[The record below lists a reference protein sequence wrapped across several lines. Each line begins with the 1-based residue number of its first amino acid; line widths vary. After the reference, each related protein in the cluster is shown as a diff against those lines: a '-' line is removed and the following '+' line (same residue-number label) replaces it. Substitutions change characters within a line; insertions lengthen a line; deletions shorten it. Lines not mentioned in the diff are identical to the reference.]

1 LRVSELALGTMTF
14 GETWGW
20 GASKE
25 ESRSIFDAFAEAGG
39 NFVDTANNYT
49 DGTSEE
55 YVGDF
60 VALDREHFV
69 IATKYTL
76 STRRDDPNAGG
87 NHRKNMVQALEASL
101 RRLRTDYVDLL
112 WLHMWDGL
120 TPVEEIMRAFDDL
133 VRAGKVLYVGFS
145 DTPAWVVSRAHA
157 IASVRGWTPPV
168 AVQLPLS
175 LADRGAQR
183 DLLPMARQL
192 DLAVCAW
199 GVLEGGTL
207 TGKYFSEDGAPR
219 RYSGDPGETEQ
230 ALAREVMAVAEEAGC
245 TPAQVALNWVRQR
258 PGLVIPIIGARTK
271 EQARD
276 NLGSLERELTP
287 EQLDRLTQAAP
298 ISLGFPHSFLASDHV
313 TQLIFGDTRPLIDAH
328 RAA

>member
-1 LRVSELALGTMTF
+1 MRYRLLGRSGLRVSELALGTMTF
-14 GETWGW
+14 GDDWGW
-20 GASKE
+20 GADAAT
-25 ESRSIFDAFAEAGG
+25 SRQIFERYAEAGG

-55 YVGDF
+55 YVGDLI
-60 VALDREHFV
+60 ASDREHFV

-101 RRLRTDYVDLL
+101 RRLRTGYVDLL

-120 TPVEEIMRAFDDL
+120 TPVEEVMRAFDDL

-157 IASVRGWTPPV
+157 IASVRGWTPPA

-183 DLLPMARQL
+183 DLMPMAREL

-199 GVLEGGTL
+199 GTLEGGTL
-207 TGKYFSEDGAPR
+207 TGKYFADDGRPR
-219 RYSGDPGETEQ
+219 RYSSDPGETEQ
-230 ALAREVMAVAEEAGC
+230 ALAREVMAVAQKRGG
-245 TPAQVALNWVRQR
+245 P
-258 PGLVIPIIGARTK
+258 PPPGAR
-271 EQARD
+271 
-276 NLGSLERELTP
+276 
-287 EQLDRLTQAAP
+287 
-298 ISLGFPHSFLASDHV
+298 
-313 TQLIFGDTRPLIDAH
+313 
-328 RAA
+328 